1 MENSQKRLYI
11 QIATKL
17 AAEISAGEIKPG
29 ERFPSERDLAA
40 KYNVSR
46 STIREAMIA
55 LEVNQVVEIRTG
67 SGIYALEPIA
77 ANPIEL
83 ADEFP
88 SPFEILETRLILETE
103 AAKLAATRISNSELH
118 ELMQLTTA
126 MQVAS
131 EQGDIAK
138 AEKIDQK
145 FHLTIVRATRNNA
158 LISLY
163 EWLWQARQTSVVN
176 KQFHHKLRQ
185 NNADAVLE
193 EHRNML
199 NALMQRDEELAK
211 TTTMHHLKEVE
222 KRLATDSFS

>member
-29 ERFPSERDLAA
+29 ERFPSERDLAS

-55 LEVNQVVEIRTG
+55 LEVNQLVEIRTG
-67 SGIYALEPIA
+67 SGIYALEPTTV
-77 ANPIEL
+77 NPIDL
-83 ADEFP
+83 IDEFP
-88 SPFEILETRLILETE
+88 SLFEILEARFVLETE

-118 ELMQLTTA
+118 QLMQLSTA
-126 MQVAS
+126 MQEAS
-131 EQGDIAK
+131 ESSDVAR
-138 AEKIDQK
+138 AEKIDQM

-163 EWLWQARQTSVVN
+163 EWLWQARQKSVVT

-211 TTTMHHLKEVE
+211 TTTMHHLKQVE